1 MIFHNPIFRNWYTDT
16 MDIYRTDTVTENN
29 VSRQERRK
37 VNRSPI
43 PCRVYRP
50 ENGGP
55 RMTSTAAREQS
66 AEEVA
71 CDLTVDIRA
80 GDELQIVRGGNLG
93 HAGRPERYFAGE
105 PVAYYDP
112 VGGVLTGL
120 QHKEAG
126 LLKEN
131 IIGR

>member
-1 MIFHNPIFRNWYTDT
+1 MIYNNPIFRNWYTDT

-50 ENGGP
+50 ENEGP

-66 AEEVA
+66 VEEIA

-80 GDELQIVRGGNLG
+80 GDELQIVRGGSLG

-112 VGGVLTGL
+112 VGGILTGL
-120 QHKEAG
+120 QHKEVG

>member
-1 MIFHNPIFRNWYTDT
+1 
-16 MDIYRTDTVTENN
+16 
-29 VSRQERRK
+29 
-37 VNRSPI
+37 
-43 PCRVYRP
+43 
-50 ENGGP
+50 
-55 RMTSTAAREQS
+55 MTSTAAREQS